1 MFLVRLSLGS
11 VFVVKPA
18 VASNVLLEGEPSLT
32 VRTRVGI
39 VQLGLPAAARP
50 EARVETSHWSRSGQI
65 LSSDWWKSY
74 YAITT
79 HLNTT
84 KFPPLEGILCLLL
97 CRYGIISGS

>member
-79 HLNTT
+79 HLNTI
-84 KFPPLEGILCLLL
+84 KFPPLAGF
-97 CRYGIISGS
+97 